1 MNIAIIYS
9 RLKYL
14 KFELF
19 FSNKNEEQFHISSGI
34 LTKAIIINLGKL
46 ILFWY
51 AGITCYLKEF
61 CNEYFCNT
69 RKSSIGLSAF

>member
-1 MNIAIIYS
+1 MSHIYLEIGPQAWKGGYNIAIIYS

-19 FSNKNEEQFHISSGI
+19 FSNKDEETFHISSGI

-46 ILFWY
+46 ILF
-51 AGITCYLKEF
+51 
-61 CNEYFCNT
+61 
-69 RKSSIGLSAF
+69 